1 MYFQK
6 RYIKE
11 DKTFIG
17 TSGLET
23 IDLPNKGLLSCV
35 EFVVEAKSGNVAG
48 SPDVWLHDCLE
59 KVELIV
65 DGSKVVKS
73 LTGEQILA
81 LNMYQKCFYQ
91 DPSQFQNIN
100 TTMRQYFLLN
110 LGRFYHDL
118 DYMLDLGKVNDPEVR
133 ITFDFTKDS
142 QNGWDSGRAFQT
154 DPVPKYSMIPHLL
167 RESDVTP
174 RGYIKTSE
182 IYRYKSAASLKE
194 NMIIPRGPLY
204 NGLYLQSRYYAE
216 GLSRILDHI
225 EVNINNG
232 ELIPFRVANGEFMA
246 ELRRRYGDFVV
257 AMVIDPTPRQQFPP
271 PLEVSDMEESVY
283 WNVDVIGGVKPPWGG
298 YCQIDSHTIEDWAPS
313 TSASSRMLVFKGIL
327 PHGLAKIPYLDDMDE
342 RTWIDSKELGDFW
355 VRVEQTDDDATHA
368 TVKLLADEVVAQ

>member
-1 MYFQK
+1 MYFQR
-6 RYIKE
+6 RYLKE
-11 DKTFIG
+11 DKAFVG

-35 EFVVEAKSGNVAG
+35 EFTVEAKCGVAGG

-91 DPSQFQNIN
+91 EPGQYQNTN
-100 TTMRQYFLLN
+100 TTQRQHFLLN

-118 DYMLDLGKVNDPEVR
+118 DYMMDLGKVNDPEVR
-133 ITFDFTKDS
+133 ITFKFDKTG
-142 QNGWDSGRAFQT
+142 QNGWDSGRAFQE
-154 DPVPKYSMIPHLL
+154 DPTPKYSMIPHLL
-167 RESDVTP
+167 RESEITP
-174 RGYIKTSE
+174 KGYIKTSE
-182 IYRYKSAASLKE
+182 IYRYTSAASRKE

-204 NGLYLQSRYYAE
+204 NGLYLQSRYYGE

-232 ELIPFRVANGEFMA
+232 ELIPFRVANRQFLA
-246 ELRRRYGDFVV
+246 ELRRRYGEFRFDV
-257 AMVIDPTPRQQFPP
+257 VIDPTPGGQFYP
-271 PLEVSDMEESVY
+271 PLEYAIVEETVYMNSDIIAS
-283 WNVDVIGGVKPPWGG
+283 GGVAYGG
-298 YCQIDSHTIEDWAPS
+298 YNRVYGWTISDHTPTVDPV
-313 TSASSRMLVFKGIL
+313 SRLLTYIGIL
-327 PHGLAKIPYLDDMDE
+327 PHFLAKIPYLDEMDE

-355 VRVEQTDDDATHA
+355 VGVEQTDADATHA
-368 TVKLLADEVVAQ
+368 TVKLLADEVVRQ